1 MKWLVENATE
11 GDSLFFHY
19 SGHGGQQE
27 DTTGVEEDGMD
38 ETIMPVDFQQ
48 SGQITDD
55 EIHDMLVKPLPEGV
69 RLTAIFDSC
78 HSQTVMDLPY
88 VYHSKE
94 DVSLIKL
101 KETNL

>member
-1 MKWLVENATE
+1 MN
-11 GDSLFFHY
+11 
-19 SGHGGQQE
+19 
-27 DTTGVEEDGMD
+27 

-48 SGQITDD
+48 SGHITDD
-55 EIHDMLVKPLPEGV
+55 DIHDILVKPLPAGV

-94 DVSLIKL
+94 DVSHIFVFCAVSYHPLGV
-101 KETNL
+101 